1 MRAAGR
7 LRTGDLHRGEAALL
21 PAELQPHGALPRC
34 RPGRNAR
41 TKGERTPIRRAWF
54 RELDSNQRAPAS
66 RAGWDAFNPSRN
78 ELEPPPGATLAS
90 RPYKGRPLVRAGGK
104 YARRDSNP
112 QSHGPQPCPS
122 TCLRHER
129 KRAAT
134 RCRPGPSAVRRR
146 SRSRARRRSYR
157 GRTRT
162 CVPLGQS
169 QGGMPATHPVPVKTR
184 VERASR
190 NV

>member
-7 LRTGDLHRGEAALL
+7 LRTGDLHHGEVALL

-34 RPGRNAR
+34 RPGRNAH
-41 TKGERTPIRRAWF
+41 TKGVRTPIRRASF

-66 RAGWDAFNPSRN
+66 RTGWDAVNRPGTNWSPRQV
-78 ELEPPPGATLAS
+78 PPLAS
-90 RPYKGRPLVRAGGK
+90 RPYKGRPLAGAGGK

-146 SRSRARRRSYR
+146 SRSRARRQSYPPWI
-157 GRTRT
+157 RTRNLL
-162 CVPLGQS
+162 VQS
-169 QGGMPATHPVPVKTR
+169 QALLPVELEGM
-184 VERASR
+184 E
-190 NV
+190 

>member
-1 MRAAGR
+1 MRAADR
-7 LRTGDLHRGEAALL
+7 LRTGDLHRGEVALF

-34 RPGRNAR
+34 RPGRHAH
-41 TKGERTPIRRAWF
+41 TKGERTPIRRALF

-66 RAGWDAFNPSRN
+66 RAGWDAVNPPRN
-78 ELEPPPGATLAS
+78 ELEPPPGAILGWPALQ
-90 RPYKGRPLVRAGGK
+90 GRPLVGAGGK

-122 TCLRHER
+122 TCLRHEC

-146 SRSRARRRSYR
+146 SRSRARRQSYPPWI
-157 GRTRT
+157 RTRNFL
-162 CVPLGQS
+162 VQS
-169 QGGMPATHPVPVKTR
+169 QALLPVELEGM
-184 VERASR
+184 E
-190 NV
+190 